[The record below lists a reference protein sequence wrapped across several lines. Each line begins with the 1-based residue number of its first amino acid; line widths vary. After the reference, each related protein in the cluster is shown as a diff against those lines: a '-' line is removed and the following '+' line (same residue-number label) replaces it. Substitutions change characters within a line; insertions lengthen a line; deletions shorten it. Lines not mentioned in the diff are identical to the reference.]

1 MTEQEKIILIE
12 TEQRSKSN
20 SHRIDS
26 MELELRDVKN
36 DQKAIYK
43 IATAVEVIAQRVTN
57 IEGKVD
63 SIGSKVEAQG
73 KAWREAEQKLENKVS
88 EAEVRPYKE
97 VSKNV
102 NSVKVAVITAICTLL
117 ATGIVSALISF
128 AK

>member
-1 MTEQEKIILIE
+1 MTEHEKIILIE

-43 IATAVEVIAQRVTN
+43 IATSVEVIAQRMTN
-57 IEGKVD
+57 IEEKVD
-63 SIGSKVEAQG
+63 NLGGKVEAQA
-73 KAWREAEQKLENKVS
+73 KAWRDAELKLEEKVT
-88 EAEVRPYKE
+88 EVEVRPYKE

-102 NSVKVAVITAICTLL
+102 NSVRVAIITAICTLL
-117 ATGIVSALISF
+117 ATGLVGALVAF
-128 AK
+128 GR

>member
-43 IATAVEVIAQRVTN
+43 IATSVEVIAQRMTN
-57 IEGKVD
+57 IEEKVD
-63 SIGSKVEAQG
+63 NLGGKVEAQA
-73 KAWREAEQKLENKVS
+73 KAWRDAELKLEEKVT
-88 EAEVRPYKE
+88 EVEVRPYKE

-102 NSVKVAVITAICTLL
+102 NSVRVAIITAICTLL
-117 ATGIVSALISF
+117 ATGLVGALVAF
-128 AK
+128 GR